1 MTRFKLTDLVK
12 QNEVKKK
19 QETDIVFR
27 EELKFREWKL
37 LCIANTLGQ
46 LMKQD
51 EKEQKK

>member
-1 MTRFKLTDLVK
+1 MTRFKIAVLSQQL
-12 QNEVKKK
+12 EEEKKH
-19 QETDIVFR
+19 QTDIVFL

-51 EKEQKK
+51 EREEKK